1 LRRQGKFGTFQPIQC
16 IDWNERSRKTCKKF
30 ELCASMNPEDRPAE
44 QDDAMD
50 LSSRQPWQ
58 LRLYIN
64 GRASLKSIV
73 TLENIKEL
81 CQKHLA
87 GRFNLEVVDLVENF
101 AQAREDHVIALPTL
115 VRRSPLPV
123 RKIIGDL
130 SNTDQVITALGL
142 PAVEGGQ
149 R

>member
-1 LRRQGKFGTFQPIQC
+1 
-16 IDWNERSRKTCKKF
+16 
-30 ELCASMNPEDRPAE
+30 MNPEDGTVKQFGE
-44 QDDAMD
+44 MD
-50 LSSRQPWQ
+50 LSSREPWQ
-58 LRLYIN
+58 LRLYVN
-64 GRASLKSIV
+64 GRTSLKSIV

-81 CQKHLA
+81 CQKHLP

-115 VRRSPLPV
+115 VRRFPLPV

-142 PAVEGGQ
+142 PAAESG
-149 R
+149 RR